1 MWEREVNRVYAIEIM
16 DNNSEILEYNE
27 PDIPVKA
34 TITTQEEYMQPMVN
48 HWHND
53 FEFIHILSGE
63 MCYCVDGV
71 KCRLTAGQM
80 IFVNSARMHYGFW
93 EDVYKCRFSCTIFH
107 PGMLDSKLS
116 HKYLE
121 AIAGKT
127 MPAFLIL
134 RPEIMREKEIMDMVE
149 KLNITTREKKDGY
162 ELEMMSLI
170 YGICFLL
177 KDLVKAAP
185 EVISYVDAK
194 KLEAM
199 HRMTGFIQ
207 QQYQQ
212 KISLNEIAM
221 AGLVSRSACCQIFKK
236 FLGKSPVEY
245 LTEYR
250 ISKSVELI
258 LGGKNSMTDIAMLCG
273 FGSSSYYAETFHK
286 ILGCTPTEYKAR
298 SNIRHIR

>member
-1 MWEREVNRVYAIEIM
+1 MWEREVNHVYAIEIM
-16 DNNSEILEYNE
+16 DNSSEILDYNLPE
-27 PDIPVKA
+27 IPVKA
-34 TITTQEEYMQPMVN
+34 TVTRQEEYMQPMVN

-53 FEFIHILSGE
+53 FEFIYVKEGE
-63 MCYCVDGV
+63 MWYCVDGV
-71 KCRLTAGQM
+71 NCRIKAGQM

-93 EDVYKCRFSCTIFH
+93 EEVYKCTFSCTIFH
-107 PGMLDSKLS
+107 PGMLDSKMA

-121 AIAGKT
+121 AIAGKS
-127 MPAFLIL
+127 MPSFLIL
-134 RPEIMREKEIMDMVE
+134 RPEIMREKEVINLVE
-149 KLNITTREKKDGY
+149 RLNTATREKEEGF

-170 YGICFLL
+170 YRICFLL

-185 EVISYVDAK
+185 ETVSYVDAK
-194 KLEAM
+194 KLESM
-199 HRMTGFIQ
+199 HRMIGYVQ

-236 FLGKSPVEY
+236 YLNKSPVEY

-273 FGSSSYYAETFHK
+273 FGSSSYFAETFHK
-286 ILGCTPTEYKAR
+286 VLGCTPTEYKAKR
-298 SNIRHIR
+298 GK

>member
-1 MWEREVNRVYAIEIM
+1 MWEREASRVYAIEVM
-16 DNNSEILEYNE
+16 DNSSEILDYNH

-34 TITTQEEYMQPMVN
+34 ATTVQEEYMQPMVN

-53 FEFIHILSGE
+53 FEFTHVQDGE
-63 MCYCVDGV
+63 MWYCVDGV
-71 KCRLTAGQM
+71 KCKLKAGQM
-80 IFVNSARMHYGFW
+80 IFVNSTRMHYGFW
-93 EDVYKCRFSCTIFH
+93 EDVYKCKFSCTIFH
-107 PGMLDSKLS
+107 PGMLDTKMS

-121 AIAGKT
+121 NIIGKS
-127 MPAFLIL
+127 MPSFLIL
-134 RPEIMREKEIMDMVE
+134 RPEIMREKVVIDLVD
-149 KLNITTREKKDGY
+149 KLNVITRAAEEGY

-170 YGICFLL
+170 YRICFLL

-185 EVISYVDAK
+185 EPISYVDAK

-258 LGGKNSMTDIAMLCG
+258 LTGKNSMTDIAMLCG

-286 ILGCTPTEYKAR
+286 VLGCTPTEYKAR
-298 SNIRHIR
+298 YGK

>member
-1 MWEREVNRVYAIEIM
+1 MWEREASRVYAIEVMDNSSEIM
-16 DNNSEILEYNE
+16 DYNH

-34 TITTQEEYMQPMVN
+34 ATTVQEEYMQPMVN

-53 FEFIHILSGE
+53 FEFTHVQDGE
-63 MCYCVDGV
+63 MWYCVDGV
-71 KCRLTAGQM
+71 KCKLKAGQM
-80 IFVNSARMHYGFW
+80 IFVNSTRMHYGFW
-93 EDVYKCRFSCTIFH
+93 EDVYKCKFSCTIFH
-107 PGMLDSKLS
+107 PGMLDTKMS

-121 AIAGKT
+121 NIIGKS
-127 MPAFLIL
+127 MPSFLIL
-134 RPEIMREKEIMDMVE
+134 RPEIMREKVVIDLVD
-149 KLNITTREKKDGY
+149 KLNVITRAAEEGY

-170 YGICFLL
+170 YRICFLL

-185 EVISYVDAK
+185 EPISYVDAK
-194 KLEAM
+194 KLETM

-258 LGGKNSMTDIAMLCG
+258 LAGKNSMTDIAMLCG

-286 ILGCTPTEYKAR
+286 VLGCTPTEYKAR
-298 SNIRHIR
+298 YGK

>member
-16 DNNSEILEYNE
+16 DNNSEILDYNNPE
-27 PDIPVKA
+27 IPVKA
-34 TITTQEEYMQPMVN
+34 AVTVQEEYMQPMVN

-53 FEFIHILSGE
+53 FEFTYVEEGE
-63 MCYCVDGV
+63 MWYCVDGV
-71 KCRLTAGQM
+71 KCKLKPGQM
-80 IFVNSARMHYGFW
+80 IWVNSARMHYGFW
-93 EDVYKCRFSCTIFH
+93 EEVYKCKFSCTIFH
-107 PGMLDSKLS
+107 PGMLDSKMS

-121 AIAGKT
+121 AIAGKS
-127 MPAFLIL
+127 MPAFLVL
-134 RPEIMREKEIMDMVE
+134 RPEILREKEVIERVK
-149 KLNITTREKKDGY
+149 KLNDITRAEEDGY
-162 ELEMMSLI
+162 ELEMMSII
-170 YGICFLL
+170 YRICFLL
-177 KDLVKAAP
+177 KDIVKAAP
-185 EVISYVDAK
+185 ESISYVDVK

-212 KISLNEIAM
+212 KISLNEIAT

-258 LGGKNSMTDIAMLCG
+258 AAGKNSMTDIAMLCG

-286 ILGCTPTEYKAR
+286 VLGCTPTEYKMR
-298 SNIRHIR
+298 YGK

>member
-16 DNNSEILEYNE
+16 DNSSEILDYNVPE
-27 PDIPVKA
+27 IPVKA
-34 TITTQEEYMQPMVN
+34 TITAQEEYMQPMVN
-48 HWHND
+48 HWHSD
-53 FEFIHILSGE
+53 FEFVHVQEGE
-63 MCYCVDGV
+63 MWYCVDGV
-71 KCRLTAGQM
+71 KCRLKAGQM
-80 IFVNSARMHYGFW
+80 IFVNSTRMHYGFW
-93 EDVYKCRFSCTIFH
+93 EDVYKCKFACTIFH
-107 PGMLDSKLS
+107 PGMLDAKMA

-121 AIAGKT
+121 SIAGKN
-127 MPAFLIL
+127 MPAFLIF
-134 RPEIMREKEIMDMVE
+134 RPEIMREKEVIDLVNR
-149 KLNITTREKKDGY
+149 LNVITREAKEGY

-170 YGICFLL
+170 YRICFLL
-177 KDLVKAAP
+177 KDLIKAAP
-185 EVISYVDAK
+185 EPVSYVDAK

-258 LGGKNSMTDIAMLCG
+258 LAGKNSMTDIAMLCG

-286 ILGCTPTEYKAR
+286 VLGCTPTEYKVKYGK
-298 SNIRHIR
+298 

>member
-16 DNNSEILEYNE
+16 DNSSEILDYNVPE
-27 PDIPVKA
+27 IPVKA
-34 TITTQEEYMQPMVN
+34 AITAQEEYMQPMVN

-53 FEFIHILSGE
+53 FEFTHVQEGE
-63 MCYCVDGV
+63 MWYCVDGV
-71 KCRLTAGQM
+71 KCNLKAGQM

-93 EDVYKCRFSCTIFH
+93 EDVYKCKFACTIFH
-107 PGMLDSKLS
+107 PGILDAKMSRK
-116 HKYLE
+116 HVE
-121 AIAGKT
+121 NIAGKN

-134 RPEIMREKEIMDMVE
+134 RPEIMREKEVIQLVNQ
-149 KLNITTREKKDGY
+149 LNIITRERKDGY
-162 ELEMMSLI
+162 ELEMMALI
-170 YGICFLL
+170 YRICFLL
-177 KDLVKAAP
+177 KDLIKVAP
-185 EVISYVDAK
+185 EPMSYVDAK

-221 AGLVSRSACCQIFKK
+221 AGLVSRSACCQIFKQ

-258 LGGKNSMTDIAMLCG
+258 TGGKNSMTDIAMLCG

-286 ILGCTPTEYKAR
+286 VLGCTPTEYK
-298 SNIRHIR
+298 IKCGK

>member
-1 MWEREVNRVYAIEIM
+1 MWEREVNRVYAIEVM
-16 DNNSEILEYNE
+16 DNSSEILEYNH

-34 TITTQEEYMQPMVN
+34 ATTVQEEYMQPMVN

-53 FEFIHILSGE
+53 FEFTHVQEGE
-63 MCYCVDGV
+63 MWYCVDGV
-71 KCRLTAGQM
+71 RCKLKAGQM
-80 IFVNSARMHYGFW
+80 IFVNSTRMHYGFW
-93 EDVYKCRFSCTIFH
+93 EDVYKCKFSCTIFH
-107 PGMLDSKLS
+107 PGMLDAKMS
-116 HKYLE
+116 HKHLE
-121 AIAGKT
+121 NIIGKS
-127 MPAFLIL
+127 MPSFLIL
-134 RPEIMREKEIMDMVE
+134 RPEIMREKVVIDLVD
-149 KLNITTREKKDGY
+149 KLNVITRAAEDGY

-170 YGICFLL
+170 YRICFLL
-177 KDLVKAAP
+177 KDLIKAAP
-185 EVISYVDAK
+185 EPISYVDAK

-236 FLGKSPVEY
+236 YLGKSPVEY

-258 LGGKNSMTDIAMLCG
+258 LTGKNSMTDIAMLCG

-286 ILGCTPTEYKAR
+286 VLGCTPTEYKAR
-298 SNIRHIR
+298 YGK

>member
-1 MWEREVNRVYAIEIM
+1 MWEREASRVYAIEVMDNSSEIM
-16 DNNSEILEYNE
+16 DYNH

-34 TITTQEEYMQPMVN
+34 ATTVQEEYMQPMVN

-53 FEFIHILSGE
+53 FEFTHVQDGE
-63 MCYCVDGV
+63 MWYCVDGV
-71 KCRLTAGQM
+71 KCKLKAGQM
-80 IFVNSARMHYGFW
+80 IFVNSTRMHYGFW
-93 EDVYKCRFSCTIFH
+93 EDVYKCKFSCTIFH
-107 PGMLDSKLS
+107 PGMLDTKMS

-121 AIAGKT
+121 NIIGKS
-127 MPAFLIL
+127 MPSFLIL
-134 RPEIMREKEIMDMVE
+134 RPEIMREKVVIDLVD
-149 KLNITTREKKDGY
+149 KLNVITRAAEEGY

-170 YGICFLL
+170 YRICFLL

-185 EVISYVDAK
+185 EPISYVDAK

-258 LGGKNSMTDIAMLCG
+258 LIGKNSMTDIAMLCG

-286 ILGCTPTEYKAR
+286 VLGCTPTEYKAR
-298 SNIRHIR
+298 YGK

>member
-1 MWEREVNRVYAIEIM
+1 MWEREVNRINAIEIM
-16 DNNSEILEYNE
+16 DNSSEILEYNH

-34 TITTQEEYMQPMVN
+34 VVTHQEDYMQTIVN

-53 FEFIHILSGE
+53 FEFTYVKKGE
-63 MCYCVDGV
+63 MWYCVDGV
-71 KCRLTAGQM
+71 KCRVKEGQM

-93 EDVYKCRFSCTIFH
+93 EEDYKCTFVCTIFH
-107 PGMLDSKLS
+107 PGMTDAKMSN
-116 HKYLE
+116 KYLE
-121 AIAGKT
+121 NIISKS

-134 RPEIMREKEIMDMVE
+134 RPEIMREKEIMDLVG
-149 KLNITTREKKDGY
+149 KLNIVTREAKDGY

-170 YGICFLL
+170 YRICFLL
-177 KDLVKAAP
+177 KDLIKAAP
-185 EVISYVDAK
+185 EPISYVDAK

-221 AGLVSRSACCQIFKK
+221 SGLVSRSACCQIFKK
-236 FLGKSPVEY
+236 YLGKSPVEY

-258 LGGKNSMTDIAMLCG
+258 LAGKNSMTDIAMLCG

-286 ILGCTPTEYKAR
+286 VLGCTPTEYKAR
-298 SNIRHIR
+298 CAK

>member
-1 MWEREVNRVYAIEIM
+1 MAGRGFIY
-16 DNNSEILEYNE
+16 STEILDDKSEVLDYNIE
-27 PDIPVKA
+27 NIPIKA
-34 TITTQEEYMQPMVN
+34 TVTRQEEAPLLSFVN

-53 FEFIHILSGE
+53 LEFVYVSDGE
-63 MCYCVDGV
+63 MFYCVDGIQS
-71 KCRLTAGQM
+71 KLKKGQM
-80 IFVNSARMHYGFW
+80 IFVNSARMHYGYW
-93 EDVYKCRFSCTIFH
+93 EDVYKCEFLCTIFH
-107 PGMLDSKLS
+107 PGMLDGKYAK
-116 HKYLE
+116 KYLDGIIGE
-121 AIAGKT
+121 NT
-127 MPAFLIL
+127 PAFMIL
-134 RPEIMREKEIMDMVE
+134 HPEILREKELIDSVC
-149 KLNITTREKKDGY
+149 KLNKTVREEKDGF

-170 YGICFLL
+170 YKTTL
-177 KDLVKAAP
+177 KLRECVTAAP
-185 EVISYVDAK
+185 EPMSYVDAK

-286 ILGCTPTEYKAR
+286 VLGCTPTEYKIR
-298 SNIRHIR
+298 SGK

>member
-1 MWEREVNRVYAIEIM
+1 MWEREASRVYAIEVM
-16 DNNSEILEYNE
+16 DNSSEILDYNH

-34 TITTQEEYMQPMVN
+34 ATTIQEEYMQPMVN

-53 FEFIHILSGE
+53 FEFTHVQDGE
-63 MCYCVDGV
+63 MWYCVDGV
-71 KCRLTAGQM
+71 KCKLKAGQM
-80 IFVNSARMHYGFW
+80 IFVNSTRMHYGFW
-93 EDVYKCRFSCTIFH
+93 EDVYKCKFSCTIFH
-107 PGMLDSKLS
+107 PGMLDAKMS

-121 AIAGKT
+121 NIVGKS
-127 MPAFLIL
+127 MPSFLIL
-134 RPEIMREKEIMDMVE
+134 RPEIMREKVVIDLVD
-149 KLNITTREKKDGY
+149 KLNVITRAAEEGY

-170 YGICFLL
+170 YRIYFLL

-185 EVISYVDAK
+185 EPISYVDAK

-258 LGGKNSMTDIAMLCG
+258 LTGKNSMTDIAMLCG

-286 ILGCTPTEYKAR
+286 VLGCTPTEYKAR
-298 SNIRHIR
+298 YGK

>member
-1 MWEREVNRVYAIEIM
+1 MWEREASRVYAIEVMDNSSEIM
-16 DNNSEILEYNE
+16 DYNH

-34 TITTQEEYMQPMVN
+34 ATTVQEEYMQPMVN

-53 FEFIHILSGE
+53 FEFTHVQDGE
-63 MCYCVDGV
+63 MWYCVDGV
-71 KCRLTAGQM
+71 KCKLKAGQM
-80 IFVNSARMHYGFW
+80 IFVNSTRMHYGFW
-93 EDVYKCRFSCTIFH
+93 EDVYKCKFSCTIFH
-107 PGMLDSKLS
+107 PGMLDTKMS

-121 AIAGKT
+121 NIIGKS
-127 MPAFLIL
+127 MPSFLIL
-134 RPEIMREKEIMDMVE
+134 RPEIMREKVVIDLVD
-149 KLNITTREKKDGY
+149 KLNVITRAAEEGY

-170 YGICFLL
+170 YRICFLL

-185 EVISYVDAK
+185 EPISYVDAK

-258 LGGKNSMTDIAMLCG
+258 LAGKNSMTDIAMLCG

-286 ILGCTPTEYKAR
+286 VLGCTPTEYKAR
-298 SNIRHIR
+298 YGK

>member
-1 MWEREVNRVYAIEIM
+1 MNRVYAIEIM
-16 DNNSEILEYNE
+16 DNNSEILDYNVPE
-27 PDIPVKA
+27 IPVKA
-34 TITTQEEYMQPMVN
+34 AVTAQEEYSQPMVN

-53 FEFIHILSGE
+53 FEFTYVEEGE
-63 MCYCVDGV
+63 MWYCVDGV
-71 KCRLTAGQM
+71 KCKLKAGRM
-80 IFVNSARMHYGFW
+80 IWVNSARMHYGFW
-93 EDVYKCRFSCTIFH
+93 EDVYKCKFSCTIFH
-107 PGMLDSKLS
+107 PGMLDSKMA

-121 AIAGKT
+121 AITSKS
-127 MPAFLIL
+127 MPAFLVL
-134 RPEIMREKEIMDMVE
+134 RPEILREKEIIE
-149 KLNITTREKKDGY
+149 KVKRLNNITRTAEEGY

-170 YGICFLL
+170 YHICFLL
-177 KDLVKAAP
+177 KDIVKAAP
-185 EVISYVDAK
+185 ETISYVDAK

-236 FLGKSPVEY
+236 FLSKSPMEY

-250 ISKSVELI
+250 ISKSVELLI
-258 LGGKNSMTDIAMLCG
+258 GGKNSMTDIAMLCG

-286 ILGCTPTEYKAR
+286 VLGCTPTEYKAKCGK
-298 SNIRHIR
+298 

>member
-1 MWEREVNRVYAIEIM
+1 MWEREASRVYAIEVMDNSSEIM
-16 DNNSEILEYNE
+16 DYNH

-34 TITTQEEYMQPMVN
+34 ATTVQEEYMQPMVN

-53 FEFIHILSGE
+53 FEFTHVQDGE
-63 MCYCVDGV
+63 MWYCVDGV
-71 KCRLTAGQM
+71 KCKLKAGQM
-80 IFVNSARMHYGFW
+80 IFVNSTRMHYGFW
-93 EDVYKCRFSCTIFH
+93 EDVYKCKFSCTIFH
-107 PGMLDSKLS
+107 PGMLDTKMS

-121 AIAGKT
+121 NIIGKS
-127 MPAFLIL
+127 MPSFLIL
-134 RPEIMREKEIMDMVE
+134 RPEIMREKVVIDLVD
-149 KLNITTREKKDGY
+149 KLNVITRAAEEGY

-170 YGICFLL
+170 YRICFLL

-185 EVISYVDAK
+185 EPISYVDAK

-258 LGGKNSMTDIAMLCG
+258 LTGKNSMTDIAMLCG

-286 ILGCTPTEYKAR
+286 VLGCTPTEYKAR
-298 SNIRHIR
+298 YGK

>member
-1 MWEREVNRVYAIEIM
+1 MWERDASRVYAIEVM
-16 DNNSEILEYNE
+16 DNSSEILDYNH

-34 TITTQEEYMQPMVN
+34 ATTVQEEYMQPMVN

-53 FEFIHILSGE
+53 FEFTHVQDGE
-63 MCYCVDGV
+63 MWYCVDGV
-71 KCRLTAGQM
+71 KCKLKAGQM
-80 IFVNSARMHYGFW
+80 IFVNSTRMHYGFW
-93 EDVYKCRFSCTIFH
+93 EDVYKCKFSCTIFH
-107 PGMLDSKLS
+107 PGMLDAKMS

-121 AIAGKT
+121 NIVGKS
-127 MPAFLIL
+127 MPSFLIL
-134 RPEIMREKEIMDMVE
+134 RPEIMREKVVIDLVD
-149 KLNITTREKKDGY
+149 KLNVITRAAEEGY

-170 YGICFLL
+170 YRICFLL

-185 EVISYVDAK
+185 EPISYVDAK

-258 LGGKNSMTDIAMLCG
+258 LTGKNSMTDIAMLCG

-286 ILGCTPTEYKAR
+286 VLGCTPTEYKAR
-298 SNIRHIR
+298 YGK

>member
-1 MWEREVNRVYAIEIM
+1 MWERDASRVYAIEVM
-16 DNNSEILEYNE
+16 DNSSEILDYNH

-34 TITTQEEYMQPMVN
+34 ATTIQEEYMQPMVN

-53 FEFIHILSGE
+53 FEFTHVQDGE
-63 MCYCVDGV
+63 MWYCVDGV
-71 KCRLTAGQM
+71 KCKLKAGQM
-80 IFVNSARMHYGFW
+80 IFVNSTRMHYGFW
-93 EDVYKCRFSCTIFH
+93 EDVYKCKFSCTIFH
-107 PGMLDSKLS
+107 PGMLDAKMS

-121 AIAGKT
+121 NIVGKS
-127 MPAFLIL
+127 MPSFLIL
-134 RPEIMREKEIMDMVE
+134 RPEIMREKVVIDLVD
-149 KLNITTREKKDGY
+149 KLNVITRAAEEGY

-170 YGICFLL
+170 YRICFLL

-185 EVISYVDAK
+185 EPISYVDAK

-258 LGGKNSMTDIAMLCG
+258 LTGKNSMTDIAMLCG

-286 ILGCTPTEYKAR
+286 VLGCTPTEYKAR
-298 SNIRHIR
+298 YGK